1 MDNKNEKPNT
11 TASLKRE
18 DLNELLEFSYNTAI
32 SYLKSKIINRD
43 NLQAITLQL
52 ENLSVNCTA
61 SIFYTDNS
69 KNIRFAP
76 EHEKVINILENESDI
91 KYYLLET
98 ICKKLDELIADKS
111 IFEK

>member
-1 MDNKNEKPNT
+1 MGNKNDKLNT
-11 TASLKRE
+11 KLPIGKFE
-18 DLNELLEFSYNTAI
+18 INELLEFSYNTAI

-43 NLQAITLQL
+43 NLQIITLQF

-69 KNIRFAP
+69 KCIRFAP
-76 EHEKVINILENESDI
+76 EHEKAMNALEKESDL

-98 ICKKLDELIADKS
+98 ICNKLDEVIANKS
-111 IFEK
+111 IFET